1 MRLTGLCVCSS
12 VLPED
17 PNTALQL
24 TSTQLGFANK
34 INGAG
39 GTSFTYWQTNKACA
53 AMPRI
58 LHVSLFVKGLALL
71 RRWIYIYLSNS

>member
-12 VLPED
+12 LFSSALPED

-24 TSTQLGFANK
+24 TSTELGFANK

-39 GTSFTYWQTNKACA
+39 GTSFTYWQTNKAFA
-53 AMPRI
+53 AVPQI
-58 LHVSLFVKGLALL
+58 LRVSVFVKDLTLL
-71 RRWIYIYLSNS
+71 RR

>member
-53 AMPRI
+53 AMP
-58 LHVSLFVKGLALL
+58 
-71 RRWIYIYLSNS
+71 